1 MIKSFLVMETLKY
14 IWENNVL
21 RNIAIS
27 ILSIILI
34 IIIVLFIIHLVKTSR
49 GQYSKF
55 LWFESTV
62 AQVPNQTKDSQI
74 IKGKN
79 INTGSN
85 FGKIGDN

>member
-1 MIKSFLVMETLKY
+1 METLKY

-21 RNIAIS
+21 RNILIT
-27 ILSIILI
+27 IIVIILI
-34 IIIVLFIIHLVKTSR
+34 VFIILFIIHLVKISK

-55 LWFESTV
+55 LWFESNV
-62 AQVPNQTKDSQI
+62 AQISNEIKDSQK